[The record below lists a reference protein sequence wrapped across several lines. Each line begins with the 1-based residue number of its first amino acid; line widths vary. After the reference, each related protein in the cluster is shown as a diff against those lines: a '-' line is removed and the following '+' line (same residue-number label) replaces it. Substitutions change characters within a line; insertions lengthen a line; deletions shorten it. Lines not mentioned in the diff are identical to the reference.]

1 MFRAKLLRVKFG
13 RNSARRQIVI
23 FLKLRMANIW
33 RGARE
38 NRIDFPRSELESLS
52 GTGRWFVERAR
63 PPRFSPIF
71 TIFHQ
76 PNTRRGRNGRLLWIK
91 LETFETNFCVHLL
104 PLNRFFF
111 VCFIFVFASKRSVYN
126 IALTRCYG
134 DVRIREIL
142 KARLVLIRIT
152 WGVFKLFE

>member
-38 NRIDFPRSELESLS
+38 NRIDFPRSERSRVCREPVDDPSNAPGLPGFRRFLPFFIS
-52 GTGRWFVERAR
+52 RIHVEEDFYGLNLKLLKRISA
-63 PPRFSPIF
+63 PIF
-71 TIFHQ
+71 F
-76 PNTRRGRNGRLLWIK
+76 RWIA
-91 LETFETNFCVHLL
+91 
-104 PLNRFFF
+104 FFF
-111 VCFIFVFASKRSVYN
+111 FLFVSFLFLPRNEAFIILR
-126 IALTRCYG
+126 LR

>member
-38 NRIDFPRSELESLS
+38 NRIDFSRSEVESSS
-52 GTGRWFVERAR
+52 GTGRWSVERAR

-91 LETFETNFCVHLL
+91 LETFETNFCAHRDFCFFRWIAFFSFVSFFLFL
-104 PLNRFFF
+104 PRNEA
-111 VCFIFVFASKRSVYN
+111 FI
-126 IALTRCYG
+126 
-134 DVRIREIL
+134 IL
-142 KARLVLIRIT
+142 RLR
-152 WGVFKLFE
+152 GAMAM

>member
-52 GTGRWFVERAR
+52 GTGRWSVERAR

-126 IALTRCYG
+126 IALTRC
-134 DVRIREIL
+134 
-142 KARLVLIRIT
+142 KNP
-152 WGVFKLFE
+152 WNFESSISFN